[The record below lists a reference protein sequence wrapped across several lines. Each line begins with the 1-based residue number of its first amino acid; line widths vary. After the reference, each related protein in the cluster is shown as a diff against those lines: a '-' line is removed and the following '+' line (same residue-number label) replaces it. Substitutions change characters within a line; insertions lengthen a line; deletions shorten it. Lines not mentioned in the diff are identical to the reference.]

1 MILPILSLFLL
12 FPAYAGVIPLAN
24 AGYDVKNAFP
34 RVCGGDP
41 DFPACFFVSGGFSP
55 RMRG

>member
-1 MILPILSLFLL
+1 MNL
-12 FPAYAGVIPLAN
+12 FPAYAGVILLLSEAL
-24 AGYDVKNAFP
+24 GEDWAFP

-41 DFPACFFVSGGFSP
+41 KNAEVADIIEGFSP